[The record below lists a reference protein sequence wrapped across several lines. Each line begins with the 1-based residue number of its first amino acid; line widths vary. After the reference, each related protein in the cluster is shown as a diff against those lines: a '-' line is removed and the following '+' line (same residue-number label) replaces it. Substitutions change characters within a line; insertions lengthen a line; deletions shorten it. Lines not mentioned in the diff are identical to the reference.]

1 MGVTGPGKTC
11 QKKKQKSV
19 IWENNLF
26 QNIIEGNTGSENW
39 FFCYKLSGMT
49 HTNGETFTPTPRHL
63 LYINDD
69 KKFSFHIIIPFVF

>member
-26 QNIIEGNTGSENW
+26 QNIIEGNTGSENC
-39 FFCYKLSGMT
+39 FFLQIVG
-49 HTNGETFTPTPRHL
+49 
-63 LYINDD
+63 NDARQRRNIYAD
-69 KKFSFHIIIPFVF
+69 SQTST